1 MYDKMYKGGD
11 SAEYLYRYSGKFNDG
26 ITKYYI
32 IDKNAKEYHELKKDG
47 FRPVINKSVKHRL
60 IFCIR
65 ILP

>member
-32 IDKNAKEYHELKKDG
+32 IDKTRKN
-47 FRPVINKSVKHRL
+47 IMS
-60 IFCIR
+60 
-65 ILP
+65 